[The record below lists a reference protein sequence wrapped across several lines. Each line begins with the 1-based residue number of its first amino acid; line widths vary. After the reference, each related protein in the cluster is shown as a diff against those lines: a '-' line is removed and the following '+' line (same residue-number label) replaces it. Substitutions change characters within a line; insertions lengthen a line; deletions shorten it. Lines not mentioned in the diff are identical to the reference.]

1 MVTDVTICDK
11 VEFLNFTKFYLFVE
25 KEIYSIICDYEH
37 VGLEI
42 HQLEG
47 AWKADL
53 KENATR
59 MRIRE
64 GAQGTEHFKSSGF
77 SFQSFKFRYTH
88 RP

>member
-11 VEFLNFTKFYLFVE
+11 IEFLNFTKFYLFVE

-37 VGLEI
+37 IGLEI
-42 HQLEG
+42 HQLGG

-64 GAQGTEHFKSSGF
+64 GAQGTEHFFRVQF
-77 SFQSFKFRYTH
+77 SVF
-88 RP
+88 